1 MYRELVALI
10 AVGACGR
17 IDFDP
22 VDSGGGFVGATQT
35 YVKASNTEARDGFGF
50 VLALSSDG
58 STLRVVPQL
67 DPEIVQ
73 KSDGIEGVVEMTS
86 TSAMVTKDPPV
97 FEACNRVLDSG
108 PSLAMSAP
116 FRIADDPV
124 LAKHGRL

>member
-1 MYRELVALI
+1 MLV
-10 AVGACGR
+10 R
-17 IDFDP
+17 DP
-22 VDSGGGFVGATQT
+22 SRAPVERRDSHE
-35 YVKASNTEARDGFGF
+35 KRP
-50 VLALSSDG
+50 
-58 STLRVVPQL
+58 TLRVVPQL